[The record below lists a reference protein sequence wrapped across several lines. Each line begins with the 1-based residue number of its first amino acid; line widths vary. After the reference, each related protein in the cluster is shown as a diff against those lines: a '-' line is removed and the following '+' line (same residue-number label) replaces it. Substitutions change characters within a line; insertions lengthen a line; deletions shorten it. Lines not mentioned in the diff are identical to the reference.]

1 MSKKKLLSVALA
13 GGLVAT
19 SADAVE
25 TKPAMSDSETDIITG
40 VADDLLL
47 FGGEFDDVSEVGN
60 LILGPIIEVEDAT
73 TEDSDFDFEMAQT
86 IYSGCCVGDD
96 LRSAPRTG
104 NITLDN
110 GIKKPK
116 GITLDNGIK
125 RGNRLK
131 PKGNSRKLRGG
142 KRKRRN

>member
-1 MSKKKLLSVALA
+1 MSKKKLLSAALA

-25 TKPAMSDSETDIITG
+25 TKPAVSETETDIITG

-47 FGGEFDDVSEVGN
+47 FGGEFDDVSEVGD
-60 LILGPIIEVEDAT
+60 LILGPIIEVEDET
-73 TEDSDFDFEMAQT
+73 PEDFDFDLAQT
-86 IYSGCCVGDD
+86 VYAGPGEDGFNSG
-96 LRSAPRTG
+96 PRRG
-104 NITLDN
+104 SITLDN

-116 GITLDNGIK
+116 GITLDNGLKHGNKLKTK
-125 RGNRLK
+125 R
-131 PKGNSRKLRGG
+131 NSRKLRGG